1 MAAKQFPSRRDKI
14 IVSAIDIIDE
24 LGIAG
29 LSTKELAVRQ
39 EIAESALYRHFKSK
53 DDILLEILKYFAK
66 FDKLIHTSI
75 RENQAGA
82 KENILFFVKM
92 YAEYYENYPAIT
104 AVNYYYTSF
113 LSNPATAEVGQAIY
127 NRRAACFVE
136 LIELAQARG
145 EISDYFT
152 SEELGEVLYG
162 YFQASVVAWRM
173 KRYSYSLKARV
184 LTVLEK
190 LLARC

>member
-1 MAAKQFPSRRDKI
+1 MAAKQFPSRKDKI

-24 LGIAG
+24 LGITG

-53 DDILLEILKYFAK
+53 DDIFLEILKYFAK
-66 FDKLIHTSI
+66 FDKLIYTSI
-75 RENQAGA
+75 RENNASA

-104 AVNYYYTSF
+104 AITYYYTSF
-113 LSNPATAEVGQAIY
+113 LSNPATAELGQAIY
-127 NRRAACFVE
+127 DRRAACFNE
-136 LIELAQARG
+136 LTKLAQKNG

-152 SEELGEVLYG
+152 SEELSDLLYG
-162 YFQASVVAWRM
+162 YFSASVVTWRM
-173 KRYSYSLKARV
+173 KNYSYSLR
-184 LTVLEK
+184 ER
-190 LLARC
+190 LLAVVEKILSRR